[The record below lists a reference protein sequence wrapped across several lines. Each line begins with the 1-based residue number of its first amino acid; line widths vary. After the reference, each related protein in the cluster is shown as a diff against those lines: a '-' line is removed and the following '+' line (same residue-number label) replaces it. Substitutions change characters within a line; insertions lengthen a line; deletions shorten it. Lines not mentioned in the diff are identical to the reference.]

1 MRTAAPTN
9 TPYQNLQ
16 GIMVPASSVNPE
28 FFFRLTRRLMF
39 TVKNSVYSGLGSTDV
54 FSLLQVGIYSAISIK
69 LTGTVVVALPT
80 GTAATTFAWP
90 YGLIRNCRITANGQ
104 SNLINVPGWAL
115 KARDLMARGD
125 LTDRGVPK
133 AVGGASPGTTT
144 FQGTMGMN
152 TENWGLGQNVTA
164 IPAATY
170 NYNLN
175 FFVPLAFDQVYL
187 QGAIF
192 AQTSATDLAIQLD
205 WANATDLFTLTGT
218 ATAVVT
224 CTVQIMPVAFS
235 IPQAPDGNIVV
246 PDLSV
251 FHSLIAVRVASVV
264 IGDNEVRLVG
274 QGVGRQLLRIY
285 WRVLNGAVPAP
296 VPMNGTNFGQQLW
309 RFGTNDTPEIFIDG
323 SHLANMNERWF
334 DADLATLQGIGC
346 FDFAGDYAFRD
357 SVDEGAATELRFLT
371 NVTAAVTLAGSPA
384 IEYVQE
390 SIFAGAAAA

>member
-1 MRTAAPTN
+1 MMRTAAPTN

-224 CTVQIMPVAFS
+224 
-235 IPQAPDGNIVV
+235 
-246 PDLSV
+246 
-251 FHSLIAVRVASVV
+251 
-264 IGDNEVRLVG
+264 
-274 QGVGRQLLRIY
+274 
-285 WRVLNGAVPAP
+285 
-296 VPMNGTNFGQQLW
+296 
-309 RFGTNDTPEIFIDG
+309 
-323 SHLANMNERWF
+323 
-334 DADLATLQGIGC
+334 
-346 FDFAGDYAFRD
+346 
-357 SVDEGAATELRFLT
+357 
-371 NVTAAVTLAGSPA
+371 
-384 IEYVQE
+384 
-390 SIFAGAAAA
+390 